1 MGKLDQVRLL
11 LFSGGI
17 ESTCLAAMHRPELL
31 VTIDYGQLPAAG
43 EIAAAKQIAATL
55 KLDHDVLSAPLAEF
69 GRGEMVG
76 VLVSDDDQVPEHWP
90 LRNQMLVTLAAMKY
104 ADLGLTEILIGTVA
118 SDCVHS
124 DGTPE
129 FIDRLNALIEIQ
141 VPGLRISAPAIEL
154 STRELVDASGLRID
168 TLGWCFSCHRAP
180 VACGACRGCTKTLEL
195 LSSLMNDT
203 NPEPVDN

>member
-1 MGKLDQVRLL
+1 
-11 LFSGGI
+11 
-17 ESTCLAAMHRPELL
+17 MHRPDLL
-31 VTIDYGQLPAAG
+31 VTIDYGHLPAAG

-55 KLDHDVLSAPLAEF
+55 ELDHAILSAPLSEF

-76 VLVSDDDQVPEHWP
+76 THASDSDLIPEHWP

-104 ADLGLTEILIGTVA
+104 ADMGLSTIMIGTVA

-124 DGTPE
+124 DGTPN
-129 FIDRLNALIEIQ
+129 FITRLNDLIGVQ
-141 VPGLRISAPAIEL
+141 SPGLKIIAPAIGL
-154 STRELVDASGLRID
+154 STRELVGASGLAND

-195 LSSLMNDT
+195 LSSLAKDAKGGI
-203 NPEPVDN
+203 